1 MVRCCCGC
9 QVVTRNTGLIHCGL
23 TYIHITQVKPKGKNT
38 TQAPTGQGVRRVPQ
52 KWKKVIH
59 TKAAPKQSRAQ

>member
-1 MVRCCCGC
+1 
-9 QVVTRNTGLIHCGL
+9 
-23 TYIHITQVKPKGKNT
+23 
-38 TQAPTGQGVRRVPQ
+38 VRRVPQ